1 MSDELERTIKD
12 LTLERNRLRAI
23 MNGLGE
29 GVMAINA
36 EGKLTHCNDAAI
48 RLMGGGRGCIPAGS
62 DIYRSIMK
70 FMTDVSLNM
79 AAKNEQLKVGERLLH
94 ITITPLPNGEDHVAG
109 AVVLMRD
116 VTESERLEQTRRDYV
131 ANVSHELRTPI
142 SAIRS
147 LADAL
152 SDGLIKNDL
161 TGRATMAIYSRN
173 RCGYQGL

>member
-79 AAKNEQLKVGERLLH
+79 AAKTSSLRLG
-94 ITITPLPNGEDHVAG
+94 NGCC
-109 AVVLMRD
+109 
-116 VTESERLEQTRRDYV
+116 
-131 ANVSHELRTPI
+131 I
-142 SAIRS
+142 
-147 LADAL
+147 
-152 SDGLIKNDL
+152 
-161 TGRATMAIYSRN
+161 
-173 RCGYQGL
+173 